1 MPEKEYEHAE
11 PEKNASRLLAIA
23 DEPALVALADQ
34 ILAAHSVT
42 VLRPPVSGACM
53 MRAIETAEG
62 SVFNLGEVSI
72 TEAEVELEG
81 ERGYCM
87 VMGCAPQKALAGAV
101 LDAAAEANLVFET
114 SSGSSGTRSKPNNAG
129 AQPSGK
135 PSPPTGCSSTRSRMS
150 AQAVIFTPQAR
161 QAQSDF
167 REALECLAR
176 PGRIGLSAQ
185 QRSRWRPP
193 GMPTDCCLPWR
204 TRRCPSLCPRRPGVG
219 PFRIL
224 GTGSRL
230 VEMAQADYVFFIED
244 PGAVFTLLR
253 RGEPELPESGATAI
267 VSVGSLAQGEPY
279 LLAGPGIAGVAS
291 LRVSGLSTASF
302 LARDA
307 ACGSYPLG
315 IDLFLV
321 DAEGRLMGLPRTTRI
336 TPEAS

>member
-1 MPEKEYEHAE
+1 
-11 PEKNASRLLAIA
+11 
-23 DEPALVALADQ
+23 
-34 ILAAHSVT
+34 
-42 VLRPPVSGACM
+42 
-53 MRAIETAEG
+53 
-62 SVFNLGEVSI
+62 
-72 TEAEVELEG
+72 
-81 ERGYCM
+81 
-87 VMGCAPQKALAGAV
+87 
-101 LDAAAEANLVFET
+101 
-114 SSGSSGTRSKPNNAG
+114 
-129 AQPSGK
+129 
-135 PSPPTGCSSTRSRMS
+135 MS

-176 PGRIGLSAQ
+176 PGRIGF
-185 QRSRWRPP
+185 
-193 GMPTDCCLPWR
+193 
-204 TRRCPSLCPRRPGVG
+204 VG
-219 PFRIL
+219 PTTFPVAAARHAYGLLLALADQEVSIAVPGADQALARFASL